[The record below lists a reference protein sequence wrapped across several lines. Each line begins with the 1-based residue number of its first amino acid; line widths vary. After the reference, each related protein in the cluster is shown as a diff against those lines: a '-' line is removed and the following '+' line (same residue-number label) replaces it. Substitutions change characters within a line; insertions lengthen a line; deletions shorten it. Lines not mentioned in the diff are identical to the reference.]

1 MVSAAIAPGNVG
13 SALSTCLAGERVITG
28 GNDGSLS
35 AVVVASRDESNG
47 WRVFIRNNAG
57 ANITLTV
64 HAYCLQAS

>member
-1 MVSAAIAPGNVG
+1 MVSAAIAPGATG

-35 AVVVASRDESNG
+35 SVVVASRDEAIG
-47 WRVFIRNNAG
+47 WRVFIRNNG
-57 ANITLTV
+57 GGNTTVTV